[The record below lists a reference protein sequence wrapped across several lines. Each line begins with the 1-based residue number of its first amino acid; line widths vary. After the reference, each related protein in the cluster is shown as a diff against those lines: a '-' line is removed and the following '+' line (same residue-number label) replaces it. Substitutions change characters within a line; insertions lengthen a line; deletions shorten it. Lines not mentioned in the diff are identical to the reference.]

1 MTTHNNDAHVK
12 PIRPIVVNA
21 DHFVIKQY
29 KVTGKPAQVLIAATL
44 NGEQPEKVLDDMLQI
59 GAIALQQSHGESMVR
74 QIENSMENLA
84 KVINFE
90 ATEKFPEQ
98 IKSKTDDLMKN
109 LAKYLDPSVVG
120 SIQQQI
126 DKVLKSQ
133 MSEQTALL
141 QKELKVH
148 YAKLEEGFNGLNK
161 VKEVV
166 QNSPHKGIPF
176 QTVVGNFLDRFA
188 GTDDVVSDLSAS
200 STGKAARE
208 GKGKSGDYLVTISNT
223 YGTPSP
229 VAFSVEAKASKKS
242 ESEALKELNANMKN
256 RGVDV
261 GVIVFESEEDAPT
274 MGKRLKVFP
283 GNRIMVVL
291 DESEIALQCA
301 YILAKQ
307 LASGVKKSDGE
318 TIDHA
323 DVERL
328 VNEVSEHLN
337 FDGVLNKESRAI
349 ELALDRLIKGA
360 TDARDRALKALT
372 RFDRG

>member
-1 MTTHNNDAHVK
+1 MTNPNHDSSVT
-12 PIRPIVVNA
+12 PLRPIEVNA
-21 DHFVIKQY
+21 DNFVIKQY
-29 KVTGKPAQVLIAATL
+29 KVKGKPAQVLIAATL
-44 NGEQPEKVLDDMLQI
+44 EGQQPEKVLDDMLQI

-84 KVINFE
+84 KAINIE

-98 IKSKTDDLMKN
+98 IKSKTDDLMKD
-109 LAKYLDPSVVG
+109 LAKYLDPKMIG

-126 DKVLKSQ
+126 DKVLTAQ
-133 MSEQTALL
+133 MTEQTAIL
-141 QKELKVH
+141 QKELKGH
-148 YAKLEEGFNGLNK
+148 YAKLEEGLNGLNK

-166 QNSPHKGIPF
+166 QNSSHKGIPF
-176 QTVVGNFLDRFA
+176 QAVVGSFLDRFA

-208 GKGKSGDYLVTISNT
+208 GKGKSGDYLVTLSNT
-223 YGTPSP
+223 FGTPTP
-229 VAFSVEAKASKKS
+229 IAFSVEAKASKKS

-261 GVIVFESEEDAPT
+261 GIIVFESEEDAPT

-283 GNRIMVVL
+283 GNRIMVIL

-307 LASGVKKSDGE
+307 MALGIKKAGGDS
-318 TIDHA
+318 IDPA

-337 FDGVLNKESRAI
+337 FDGVLNKEARAI

-360 TDARDRALKALT
+360 SDARDRALKALS
-372 RFDRG
+372 RFQRD

>member
-1 MTTHNNDAHVK
+1 MSTPNHDSSVT
-12 PIRPIVVNA
+12 PLRPIEVNA
-21 DHFVIKQY
+21 DNFVIKQY
-29 KVTGKPAQVLIAATL
+29 KVKGKPAQVLIAATL
-44 NGEQPEKVLDDMLQI
+44 EGQQPEKVLDDMLQI
-59 GAIALQQSHGESMVR
+59 GAIASQQSHGESMVR
-74 QIENSMENLA
+74 QIESSMENLA
-84 KVINFE
+84 KAINIE

-98 IKSKTDDLMKN
+98 IKSKTDDLMKD
-109 LAKYLDPSVVG
+109 LAKYLDPKMVG

-126 DKVLKSQ
+126 DKVLTAQ
-133 MSEQTALL
+133 MTEQTAIL
-141 QKELKVH
+141 QKELKGH
-148 YAKLEEGFNGLNK
+148 YAKLEEGLNGLNK

-166 QNSPHKGIPF
+166 QNSSHKGIPF
-176 QTVVGNFLDRFA
+176 QEVVGGFLDRFA
-188 GTDDVVSDLSAS
+188 GTDDMVSDLSAS

-208 GKGKSGDYLVTISNT
+208 GKGKSGDYLVTVSNT
-223 YGTPSP
+223 FGTPAP
-229 VAFSVEAKASKKS
+229 IAFSVEAKASKKS

-283 GNRIMVVL
+283 GNRIMVIL

-307 LASGVKKSDGE
+307 MALSSKKAGGDS
-318 TIDHA
+318 IDPA

-337 FDGVLNKESRAI
+337 FDGVLNKEARAI

-360 TDARDRALKALT
+360 SDARDRALKALS
-372 RFDRG
+372 RFQRD

>member
-1 MTTHNNDAHVK
+1 MTTHNNDSAVT
-12 PIRPIVVNA
+12 PLRPIEVNA
-21 DHFVIKQY
+21 DNFVIKQY
-29 KVTGKPAQVLIAATL
+29 KVKGKPAQVLIAATL
-44 NGEQPEKVLDDMLQI
+44 EGQQPEKVLDDMLQI

-74 QIENSMENLA
+74 QIESSMENLA
-84 KVINFE
+84 KIINIE
-90 ATEKFPEQ
+90 ANEKFPEQ
-98 IKSKTDDLMKN
+98 IKSKTDDLMKD
-109 LAKYLDPSVVG
+109 LAKYLDPKVVG

-126 DKVLKSQ
+126 DKVLTSQ
-133 MSEQTALL
+133 MAEQTALL

-166 QNSPHKGIPF
+166 QNSSHKGIPF
-176 QTVVGNFLDRFA
+176 QNVVGNFLDRFA
-188 GTDDVVSDLSAS
+188 GTDDVVSDLSSS

-208 GKGKSGDYLVTISNT
+208 GKGKSGDYLVTLCNT
-223 YGTPSP
+223 FGTPAP
-229 VAFSVEAKASKKS
+229 IAFSVEAKASKKS

-307 LASGVKKSDGE
+307 LAMGVKKSGGDS
-318 TIDHA
+318 IDPA

-337 FDGVLNKESRAI
+337 FDGVLNKEARAI

-360 TDARDRALKALT
+360 TDARDRALKALS
-372 RFDRG
+372 RFDRD

>member
-1 MTTHNNDAHVK
+1 MTIKNNDSSVT
-12 PIRPIVVNA
+12 PIRPIEVNA
-21 DHFVIKQY
+21 DNFIIKQY
-29 KVTGKPAQVLIAATL
+29 KVKGKPAQVLIAATL
-44 NGEQPEKVLDDMLQI
+44 EGQQPEKVLDDMLQI

-84 KVINFE
+84 KVINIE

-98 IKSKTDDLMKN
+98 IKSKTDDLMKD
-109 LAKYLDPSVVG
+109 LAKYLDPKVVG

-126 DKVLKSQ
+126 DKVLTAQ
-133 MSEQTALL
+133 MTEQTALL

-166 QNSPHKGIPF
+166 QNSAHKGIPF

-208 GKGKSGDYLVTISNT
+208 GKGKSGDYLVTLSNT
-223 YGTPSP
+223 YGTPTP
-229 VAFSVEAKASKKS
+229 IAFSVEAKASKKS
-242 ESEALKELNANMKN
+242 ESEALKELNTNMKN

-274 MGKRLKVFP
+274 TGKRLKVFP

-307 LASGVKKSDGE
+307 LALGAKKTDSA

-337 FDGVLNKESRAI
+337 FDGVLNKEARAI

-360 TDARDRALKALT
+360 TDARDRALKALS
-372 RFDRG
+372 RFQRD

>member
-1 MTTHNNDAHVK
+1 MTTQNNESSVS
-12 PIRPIVVNA
+12 PLRSIVVNA
-21 DHFVIKQY
+21 DNFIIKQY
-29 KVTGKPAQVLIAATL
+29 KVKGKPAQVLISATL

-84 KVINFE
+84 KVINIE

-98 IKSKTDDLMKN
+98 IKSKTDDLMKD
-109 LAKYLDPSVVG
+109 LAKYLDPKVVG

-126 DKVLKSQ
+126 DKVLTAQ
-133 MSEQTALL
+133 MTEQTALL

-166 QNSPHKGIPF
+166 QNSAHKGIPF

-208 GKGKSGDYLVTISNT
+208 GTGKSGDYLVTLSNT
-223 YGTPSP
+223 YGTPTP
-229 VAFSVEAKASKKS
+229 IAFSVEAKASKKS
-242 ESEALKELNANMKN
+242 ESEALKELNTNMKN

-307 LASGVKKSDGE
+307 LALGAKKTDSA

-337 FDGVLNKESRAI
+337 FDGVLNKEARAI

-360 TDARDRALKALT
+360 TDARDRALKALS
-372 RFDRG
+372 RFQRD

>member
-1 MTTHNNDAHVK
+1 MTTHNNNSSVTPLH
-12 PIRPIVVNA
+12 PIKVNA
-21 DHFVIKQY
+21 DNFVIKQY
-29 KVTGKPAQVLIAATL
+29 KVKGKPAQVLIAATL
-44 NGEQPEKVLDDMLQI
+44 EGQQPEKVLDDMLQI

-84 KVINFE
+84 KVINIE
-90 ATEKFPEQ
+90 ANEKFPEQ
-98 IKSKTDDLMKN
+98 IKSKTDNLMKD
-109 LAKYLDPSVVG
+109 LAKYLDPKIVG

-126 DKVLKSQ
+126 DKVLTSQ
-133 MSEQTALL
+133 MAEQTAQL
-141 QKELKVH
+141 QKELKAH
-148 YAKLEEGFNGLNK
+148 YAKLEEGINGLNK
-161 VKEVV
+161 VKEIV
-166 QNSPHKGIPF
+166 QNSSHKGIPF
-176 QTVVGNFLDRFA
+176 QTVVGHFLDRFA

-200 STGKAARE
+200 SSGKAARE
-208 GKGKSGDYLVTISNT
+208 GKGKSGDYLVTLSNT
-223 YGTPSP
+223 FGTPSP
-229 VAFSVEAKASKKS
+229 IAFSVEAKASKKS
-242 ESEALKELNANMKN
+242 ESEALKELNSNMKN

-307 LASGVKKSDGE
+307 LAIGVKKSGGDS
-318 TIDHA
+318 IDPA

-337 FDGVLNKESRAI
+337 FDGVLNKEARAI
-349 ELALDRLIKGA
+349 ELALSRLTEGA
-360 TDARDRALKALT
+360 IGARDRALKALA
-372 RFDRG
+372 RFQRN

>member
-1 MTTHNNDAHVK
+1 MTTHNNDSAVT
-12 PIRPIVVNA
+12 PLRPIEVNA
-21 DHFVIKQY
+21 DNFVIKQY
-29 KVTGKPAQVLIAATL
+29 KVKGKPAQVLIAATL
-44 NGEQPEKVLDDMLQI
+44 EGQQPEKVLDDMLQI

-74 QIENSMENLA
+74 QIESSMENLA
-84 KVINFE
+84 KVINIE
-90 ATEKFPEQ
+90 ANEKFPEQ
-98 IKSKTDDLMKN
+98 IKSKTDDLMKD
-109 LAKYLDPSVVG
+109 LAKYLDPKVVG

-126 DKVLKSQ
+126 DKVLTSQ
-133 MSEQTALL
+133 MAEQTALL

-166 QNSPHKGIPF
+166 QNSSHKGIPF
-176 QTVVGNFLDRFA
+176 QNVVGNFLDRFA

-208 GKGKSGDYLVTISNT
+208 GKGKSGDYLVTLSNT
-223 YGTPSP
+223 FGTPAP
-229 VAFSVEAKASKKS
+229 IAFSVEAKASKKS

-261 GVIVFESEEDAPT
+261 GVIVFESEENAPT

-307 LASGVKKSDGE
+307 LAMGVKKSGGDS
-318 TIDHA
+318 IDPA

-337 FDGVLNKESRAI
+337 FDGVLNKEARAI

-360 TDARDRALKALT
+360 TDARDRALKALS

>member
-1 MTTHNNDAHVK
+1 MSTQNNESSVT

-21 DHFVIKQY
+21 DNFIIKQY
-29 KVTGKPAQVLIAATL
+29 KVKGKPAQVLIAATL

-74 QIENSMENLA
+74 QIESSMENLA
-84 KVINFE
+84 KVINIE

-98 IKSKTDDLMKN
+98 IKSKTDELMKDM
-109 LAKYLDPSVVG
+109 AKYLDPKVVG
-120 SIQQQI
+120 SIQYQI
-126 DKVLKSQ
+126 DKVLTTQ
-133 MSEQTALL
+133 MAEQTALL
-141 QKELKVH
+141 QEQLKIH

-166 QNSPHKGIPF
+166 QNSSHKGIPF

-223 YGTPSP
+223 FGTPTP

-261 GVIVFESEEDAPT
+261 GVIVFESEDDAPT

-307 LASGVKKSDGE
+307 LASGIKKTGGE
-318 TIDHA
+318 VIDHA

-337 FDGVLNKESRAI
+337 FDGVLNKEARAI
-349 ELALDRLIKGA
+349 ELALDRLVKGA
-360 TDARDRALKALT
+360 TDARGRALKALT

>member
-1 MTTHNNDAHVK
+1 MTKHNNESSVT
-12 PIRPIVVNA
+12 PLRPIEVNA
-21 DHFVIKQY
+21 DNFVIKQY
-29 KVTGKPAQVLIAATL
+29 KVKGKPAQVLIAATL
-44 NGEQPEKVLDDMLQI
+44 EGQQPEKVLDDMLQI

-74 QIENSMENLA
+74 QIENSMDNLA
-84 KVINFE
+84 KVINIE
-90 ATEKFPEQ
+90 ANEKFPEQ
-98 IKSKTDDLMKN
+98 IKSKTDDLMKD
-109 LAKYLDPSVVG
+109 LAKYLDPKVVG

-126 DKVLKSQ
+126 DKVLTSQ
-133 MSEQTALL
+133 MAEQTALL

-148 YAKLEEGFNGLNK
+148 YAKLEEGFNGLSK

-166 QNSPHKGIPF
+166 QNSSHKGIPF

-208 GKGKSGDYLVTISNT
+208 GKGKSGDYLVTLSNT
-223 YGTPSP
+223 FGTPAP
-229 VAFSVEAKASKKS
+229 IAFSVEAKASKKS

-256 RGVDV
+256 RGVEV

-307 LASGVKKSDGE
+307 LAMGIKKSGGDS
-318 TIDHA
+318 IDPA

-337 FDGVLNKESRAI
+337 FDGVLNKEARAI

>member
-1 MTTHNNDAHVK
+1 MTTHNNDSAVT
-12 PIRPIVVNA
+12 PLRPIEVNA
-21 DHFVIKQY
+21 DNFVIKQY
-29 KVTGKPAQVLIAATL
+29 KVKGKPAQVLIAATIE
-44 NGEQPEKVLDDMLQI
+44 GQQPEKVLDDMLQI

-74 QIENSMENLA
+74 QIESSMENLA
-84 KVINFE
+84 KVINIE
-90 ATEKFPEQ
+90 ANEKFPEQ
-98 IKSKTDDLMKN
+98 IKSKTDDLMKD
-109 LAKYLDPSVVG
+109 LAKYLDPKVVG

-126 DKVLKSQ
+126 DKVLTSQ
-133 MSEQTALL
+133 MAEQTALL

-166 QNSPHKGIPF
+166 QNSSHKGIPF
-176 QTVVGNFLDRFA
+176 QNVVGNFLDRFA

-208 GKGKSGDYLVTISNT
+208 GKGKSGDYLVTLCNT
-223 YGTPSP
+223 FGTPAP
-229 VAFSVEAKASKKS
+229 IAFSVEAKASKKS

-261 GVIVFESEEDAPT
+261 GVIVFESEDDAPT

-307 LASGVKKSDGE
+307 LAMGVKKSGGDS
-318 TIDHA
+318 IDPA

-337 FDGVLNKESRAI
+337 FDGVLNKEARAI

-360 TDARDRALKALT
+360 TDARDRALKALS

>member
-1 MTTHNNDAHVK
+1 MTTHNNESS
-12 PIRPIVVNA
+12 IRPLRPIEVNA
-21 DHFVIKQY
+21 DNFVIKQY
-29 KVTGKPAQVLIAATL
+29 KVKGKPAQVLIAATL
-44 NGEQPEKVLDDMLQI
+44 EGQQPEKVLDDMLQI

-84 KVINFE
+84 KVINIE

-98 IKSKTDDLMKN
+98 IKSKTDDLMKD
-109 LAKYLDPSVVG
+109 LARYLDPKVVG

-126 DKVLKSQ
+126 DKVLTSQ
-133 MSEQTALL
+133 MAEQTALL

-166 QNSPHKGIPF
+166 QNSSHKGIPF

-188 GTDDVVSDLSAS
+188 GTDDVVSDLSSS

-208 GKGKSGDYLVTISNT
+208 GKGKSGDYLVTLSNT
-223 YGTPSP
+223 FGTPAP
-229 VAFSVEAKASKKS
+229 IAFSVEAKASKKS

-256 RGVDV
+256 RGVHV

-291 DESEIALQCA
+291 DDSEIALQCA

-307 LASGVKKSDGE
+307 LAMGVKKSGGGS
-318 TIDHA
+318 IDPA
-323 DVERL
+323 DLERL

-337 FDGVLNKESRAI
+337 FDGVLNKEARAI
-349 ELALDRLIKGA
+349 ELALSRLIEGS
-360 TDARDRALKALT
+360 TGARDRALKALA
-372 RFDRG
+372 RFQRD

>member
-1 MTTHNNDAHVK
+1 MTTQNNESSVS
-12 PIRPIVVNA
+12 PLRSIVVNA
-21 DHFVIKQY
+21 DNFIIKQY
-29 KVTGKPAQVLIAATL
+29 KVKGKPAQVLISATL

-84 KVINFE
+84 KVINIE

-98 IKSKTDDLMKN
+98 IKSKTDDLMKD
-109 LAKYLDPSVVG
+109 LAKYLDPKVVG

-126 DKVLKSQ
+126 DKVLTAQ
-133 MSEQTALL
+133 MTEQTALL

-166 QNSPHKGIPF
+166 QNSAHKGIPF

-208 GKGKSGDYLVTISNT
+208 GKGKSGDYLVTLSNT
-223 YGTPSP
+223 YGTPTP
-229 VAFSVEAKASKKS
+229 IAFSVEAKASKKS
-242 ESEALKELNANMKN
+242 ESEALKELNTNMKN

-307 LASGVKKSDGE
+307 LALGAKKTDSA

-337 FDGVLNKESRAI
+337 FDGVLNKEARAI

-360 TDARDRALKALT
+360 TDARDRALKALS
-372 RFDRG
+372 RFQRD

>member
-1 MTTHNNDAHVK
+1 MTTHNNDSAVT
-12 PIRPIVVNA
+12 PLRPIEVNA
-21 DHFVIKQY
+21 DNFVIKQY
-29 KVTGKPAQVLIAATL
+29 KVKGKPAQVLIAATL
-44 NGEQPEKVLDDMLQI
+44 EGQQPEKVLDDMLQI

-74 QIENSMENLA
+74 QIESSMENLA
-84 KVINFE
+84 KVINIE
-90 ATEKFPEQ
+90 ANEKFPEQ
-98 IKSKTDDLMKN
+98 IKSKTDDLMKD
-109 LAKYLDPSVVG
+109 LAKYLDPKVVG

-126 DKVLKSQ
+126 DKVLTSQ
-133 MSEQTALL
+133 MAEQTALL

-166 QNSPHKGIPF
+166 QNSSHKGIPF

-208 GKGKSGDYLVTISNT
+208 GKGKSGDYLVTLSNT
-223 YGTPSP
+223 FGTPAP
-229 VAFSVEAKASKKS
+229 IAFSVEAKASKKS

-307 LASGVKKSDGE
+307 LAMGVKKSGGDS
-318 TIDHA
+318 IDPA

-337 FDGVLNKESRAI
+337 FDGVLNKEARAI

-360 TDARDRALKALT
+360 TDARDRALKALS
-372 RFDRG
+372 RFDRD

>member
-1 MTTHNNDAHVK
+1 
-12 PIRPIVVNA
+12 
-21 DHFVIKQY
+21 
-29 KVTGKPAQVLIAATL
+29 
-44 NGEQPEKVLDDMLQI
+44 
-59 GAIALQQSHGESMVR
+59 MVR

-84 KVINFE
+84 KVINIE
-90 ATEKFPEQ
+90 ANEKFPEQ
-98 IKSKTDDLMKN
+98 LKARTDVLMKD
-109 LAKYLDPSVVG
+109 LAKYLDPKVVG

-126 DKVLKSQ
+126 DKVLTSQ
-133 MSEQTALL
+133 MAEQTALL

-166 QNSPHKGIPF
+166 QNSSHKGIPF

-208 GKGKSGDYLVTISNT
+208 GKGKSGDYLVTLSNT
-223 YGTPSP
+223 FGTPAP
-229 VAFSVEAKASKKS
+229 IAFSVEAKASKKS
-242 ESEALKELNANMKN
+242 EAEALKELNANMKN

-291 DESEIALQCA
+291 DESEMALQCA

-307 LASGVKKSDGE
+307 LALGIKKTEGE
-318 TIDHA
+318 AIDPA

-328 VNEVSEHLN
+328 VNEIAEHLN
-337 FDGVLNKESRAI
+337 FDGVLNKEARAI

-360 TDARDRALKALT
+360 TDARDRALKAIT
-372 RFDRG
+372 RFQRD

>member
-1 MTTHNNDAHVK
+1 MTTHNNDSAVT
-12 PIRPIVVNA
+12 PLRPIEVNA
-21 DHFVIKQY
+21 DNFVIKQY
-29 KVTGKPAQVLIAATL
+29 KVKGKPAQVLIAATL
-44 NGEQPEKVLDDMLQI
+44 EGQQPEKVLDDMLQI

-74 QIENSMENLA
+74 QIESSMENLA
-84 KVINFE
+84 KVINIE
-90 ATEKFPEQ
+90 ANEKFPEQ
-98 IKSKTDDLMKN
+98 IKSKTDDLMKD
-109 LAKYLDPSVVG
+109 LAKYLDPKVVG

-126 DKVLKSQ
+126 DKVLTSQ
-133 MSEQTALL
+133 MAEQTALL

-148 YAKLEEGFNGLNK
+148 YAKLEEGFNGLSK

-166 QNSPHKGIPF
+166 QNSSHKGIPF
-176 QTVVGNFLDRFA
+176 QNVVGNFLDRFA

-208 GKGKSGDYLVTISNT
+208 GKGKSGDYLVTLCNT
-223 YGTPSP
+223 FGTPAP
-229 VAFSVEAKASKKS
+229 IAFSVEAKASKKS

-307 LASGVKKSDGE
+307 LAMGVKKTGGDS
-318 TIDHA
+318 IDPA

-337 FDGVLNKESRAI
+337 FDGVLNKEARAI

-360 TDARDRALKALT
+360 TDARDRALKALS
-372 RFDRG
+372 RFDRD

>member
-1 MTTHNNDAHVK
+1 MTTQNNESSVS
-12 PIRPIVVNA
+12 PLRPIVVNA
-21 DHFVIKQY
+21 DNFIIKQY
-29 KVTGKPAQVLIAATL
+29 KVKGKPAQVLISATL

-84 KVINFE
+84 KVINIE
-90 ATEKFPEQ
+90 ANEKFPEQ
-98 IKSKTDDLMKN
+98 IKSKTDDLMKD
-109 LAKYLDPSVVG
+109 LAKYLDPKIVG

-126 DKVLKSQ
+126 DKVLTAQ
-133 MSEQTALL
+133 MAEQTALL

-148 YAKLEEGFNGLNK
+148 YAMLEEGFNGLNK

-166 QNSPHKGIPF
+166 QNSAHKGIPF
-176 QTVVGNFLDRFA
+176 QIVVGNFLDRFA

-208 GKGKSGDYLVTISNT
+208 GKGKSGDYLVTLSNT
-223 YGTPSP
+223 FGTPTP
-229 VAFSVEAKASKKS
+229 IAFSVEAKASKRS

-307 LASGVKKSDGE
+307 LSMGVKKSGGDS
-318 TIDHA
+318 IDPA

-328 VNEVSEHLN
+328 VNEVADHLN
-337 FDGVLNKESRAI
+337 FDGLLNKEARAI
-349 ELALDRLIKGA
+349 ELALSRLIDGA
-360 TDARDRALKALT
+360 TGARDRALKALA
-372 RFDRG
+372 RFQRD

>member
-1 MTTHNNDAHVK
+1 MTTHNNDSAVTSL
-12 PIRPIVVNA
+12 RPIEVNA
-21 DHFVIKQY
+21 DNFVIKQY
-29 KVTGKPAQVLIAATL
+29 KVKGKPAQVLIAATL
-44 NGEQPEKVLDDMLQI
+44 EGQQPEKVLDDMLQI

-74 QIENSMENLA
+74 QIESSMENLA
-84 KVINFE
+84 KVINIE
-90 ATEKFPEQ
+90 ANEKFPEQ
-98 IKSKTDDLMKN
+98 IRSKTDDLMKD
-109 LAKYLDPSVVG
+109 LAKYLDPKVVG

-126 DKVLKSQ
+126 DKVLTSQ
-133 MSEQTALL
+133 MAEQTALL

-166 QNSPHKGIPF
+166 QNSSHKGIPF
-176 QTVVGNFLDRFA
+176 QNVVGNFLDRFA

-208 GKGKSGDYLVTISNT
+208 GKGKSGDYLVTLCNT
-223 YGTPSP
+223 FGTPAP
-229 VAFSVEAKASKKS
+229 TAFSVEAKASKKS

-307 LASGVKKSDGE
+307 LAMGVKKSGGDL
-318 TIDHA
+318 IDPA

-337 FDGVLNKESRAI
+337 FDGVLNKEARAI

-360 TDARDRALKALT
+360 TEARDRALKALS
-372 RFDRG
+372 RFDRD

>member
-1 MTTHNNDAHVK
+1 MTTHNNDSAVT
-12 PIRPIVVNA
+12 PLRPIEVNA
-21 DHFVIKQY
+21 DNFVIKQY
-29 KVTGKPAQVLIAATL
+29 KVKGKPAQVLIAATL
-44 NGEQPEKVLDDMLQI
+44 EGQQPEKVLDDMLQI

-74 QIENSMENLA
+74 QIESSMENLA
-84 KVINFE
+84 KVINIE
-90 ATEKFPEQ
+90 ANEKFPEQ
-98 IKSKTDDLMKN
+98 IKSKTDDLMKD
-109 LAKYLDPSVVG
+109 LAKYLDPKVVG

-126 DKVLKSQ
+126 DKVLTSQ
-133 MSEQTALL
+133 MAEQTALL

-166 QNSPHKGIPF
+166 QNSSHKGIPF
-176 QTVVGNFLDRFA
+176 QNVVGNFLDRFA

-208 GKGKSGDYLVTISNT
+208 GKGKSGDYLVTLCNT
-223 YGTPSP
+223 FGTPAP
-229 VAFSVEAKASKKS
+229 IAFSVEAKASKKS

-307 LASGVKKSDGE
+307 LAMGVKKSGGDS
-318 TIDHA
+318 IDPA

-337 FDGVLNKESRAI
+337 FDGVLNKEARAI

-360 TDARDRALKALT
+360 TDARDRALKALS
-372 RFDRG
+372 RFERG

>member
-1 MTTHNNDAHVK
+1 MTTPNHDSSVT

-21 DHFVIKQY
+21 DNFIIKQY
-29 KVTGKPAQVLIAATL
+29 KVKGKPAQVLIAATL

-84 KVINFE
+84 KVINLE

-126 DKVLKSQ
+126 DKVLTTQ
-133 MSEQTALL
+133 MAEQTALL
-141 QKELKVH
+141 QKELKGH

-166 QNSPHKGIPF
+166 QNSSHKGIPF
-176 QTVVGNFLDRFA
+176 QTVVGNALDRLA
-188 GTDDVVSDLSAS
+188 GTEDVVSDLSSS

-208 GKGKSGDYLVTISNT
+208 GKGKSGDYLVTLNNT

-229 VAFSVEAKASKKS
+229 LAFSVEAKASKKS

-261 GVIVFESEEDAPT
+261 GVIVFESIEDAPT
-274 MGKRLKVFP
+274 MGKPLKVFP

-291 DESEIALQCA
+291 NESEIALHCA
-301 YILAKQ
+301 YILAKH
-307 LASGVKKSDGE
+307 LAADVKKSDGD

-323 DVERL
+323 DLERL

-337 FDGVLNKESRAI
+337 FDGVLNKEARAI

>member
-1 MTTHNNDAHVK
+1 MTTHNNDSAVT
-12 PIRPIVVNA
+12 PLRPIEVNA
-21 DHFVIKQY
+21 DNFVIKQY
-29 KVTGKPAQVLIAATL
+29 KVKGKPAQVLIAATL
-44 NGEQPEKVLDDMLQI
+44 EGQQPEKVLDDMLQI

-74 QIENSMENLA
+74 QIESSMENLA
-84 KVINFE
+84 KVINIE
-90 ATEKFPEQ
+90 ANERFPEQ
-98 IKSKTDDLMKN
+98 IKSKTDDLMKD
-109 LAKYLDPSVVG
+109 LAKYLDPKVVG

-126 DKVLKSQ
+126 DKVLTSQ
-133 MSEQTALL
+133 MAEQTALL

-166 QNSPHKGIPF
+166 QNSSHKGIPF
-176 QTVVGNFLDRFA
+176 QNVVGNFLDRFA

-208 GKGKSGDYLVTISNT
+208 GKGKSGDYLVTLSNT
-223 YGTPSP
+223 FGTPAP
-229 VAFSVEAKASKKS
+229 IAFSVEAKASKKS

-256 RGVDV
+256 RGVNV

-307 LASGVKKSDGE
+307 LAMGVKKSGGDS
-318 TIDHA
+318 IDPA

-337 FDGVLNKESRAI
+337 FDGVLNKEARAI

-360 TDARDRALKALT
+360 TDARDRALKALS

>member
-1 MTTHNNDAHVK
+1 MTTHNNDSAVT
-12 PIRPIVVNA
+12 PLRPIEVNA
-21 DHFVIKQY
+21 DNFVIKQY
-29 KVTGKPAQVLIAATL
+29 KVKGKPAQVLIAATL
-44 NGEQPEKVLDDMLQI
+44 EGQQPEKVLDDMLQI

-74 QIENSMENLA
+74 QIESSMENLA
-84 KVINFE
+84 KVINIE
-90 ATEKFPEQ
+90 ANEKFPEQ
-98 IKSKTDDLMKN
+98 IKSKTDDLMKD
-109 LAKYLDPSVVG
+109 LAKYLDPKVVG

-126 DKVLKSQ
+126 DKVLTSQ
-133 MSEQTALL
+133 MAEQTALL

-148 YAKLEEGFNGLNK
+148 YAKIEEGFNGLNK

-166 QNSPHKGIPF
+166 QNSSHKGIPF
-176 QTVVGNFLDRFA
+176 QNVVGNFLDRFA

-208 GKGKSGDYLVTISNT
+208 GKGKSGDYLVTLSNT
-223 YGTPSP
+223 FGTPAP
-229 VAFSVEAKASKKS
+229 IAFSVEAKASKKS

-261 GVIVFESEEDAPT
+261 GVIVFESEENAPT

-307 LASGVKKSDGE
+307 LAMGVKKSGGDS
-318 TIDHA
+318 IDPA

-337 FDGVLNKESRAI
+337 FDGVLNKEARAI

-360 TDARDRALKALT
+360 TDARDRALKALS

>member
-1 MTTHNNDAHVK
+1 
-12 PIRPIVVNA
+12 
-21 DHFVIKQY
+21 
-29 KVTGKPAQVLIAATL
+29 
-44 NGEQPEKVLDDMLQI
+44 MLQI

-84 KVINFE
+84 KVINIE
-90 ATEKFPEQ
+90 ANEKFPEQ
-98 IKSKTDDLMKN
+98 IKSKTDGLMKD
-109 LAKYLDPSVVG
+109 LAKYLDPKVVG

-126 DKVLKSQ
+126 DKVLTAQ
-133 MSEQTALL
+133 MAEQTALL

-166 QNSPHKGIPF
+166 QNSSHKGIPF

-208 GKGKSGDYLVTISNT
+208 GKGKSGDYLVTVSNT
-223 YGTPSP
+223 FGTPDP
-229 VAFSVEAKASKKS
+229 IAFSVEAKASKKS

-307 LASGVKKSDGE
+307 LAMGIKKSGGDS
-318 TIDHA
+318 IDPA

-337 FDGVLNKESRAI
+337 FDGVLNKEARAI

-360 TDARDRALKALT
+360 TEARDRALKALS

>member
-1 MTTHNNDAHVK
+1 MTIKNNDSSVT
-12 PIRPIVVNA
+12 PIRPIEVNA
-21 DHFVIKQY
+21 DNFIIKQY
-29 KVTGKPAQVLIAATL
+29 KVKGKPAQVLIAATFE
-44 NGEQPEKVLDDMLQI
+44 GQQPEKVLDDMLQI

-84 KVINFE
+84 KVINIE

-98 IKSKTDDLMKN
+98 IKSKTDDLMKD
-109 LAKYLDPSVVG
+109 LAKYLDPKVVG

-126 DKVLKSQ
+126 DKVLTAQ
-133 MSEQTALL
+133 MTEQTALL

-166 QNSPHKGIPF
+166 QNSAHKGIPF

-208 GKGKSGDYLVTISNT
+208 GKGKSGDYLVTLSNT
-223 YGTPSP
+223 YGTPTP
-229 VAFSVEAKASKKS
+229 IAFSVEAKASKKS
-242 ESEALKELNANMKN
+242 ESEALKELNTNMKN

-307 LASGVKKSDGE
+307 LALGAKKTDSA

-337 FDGVLNKESRAI
+337 FDGVLNKEARAI

-360 TDARDRALKALT
+360 TDARDRALKALS
-372 RFDRG
+372 RFQRD

>member
-1 MTTHNNDAHVK
+1 MTTPNHDSSVT
-12 PIRPIVVNA
+12 PLRPIEVNA
-21 DHFVIKQY
+21 DNFVIKQY
-29 KVTGKPAQVLIAATL
+29 KVKGKPAQVLIAATL
-44 NGEQPEKVLDDMLQI
+44 EGQQPEKVLDDMLQI

-74 QIENSMENLA
+74 QIESSMENLA
-84 KVINFE
+84 KAINIE

-98 IKSKTDDLMKN
+98 IKTKTDDLMKD
-109 LAKYLDPSVVG
+109 LARYLDPKLVG

-126 DKVLKSQ
+126 DKVLTAQ
-133 MSEQTALL
+133 MTEQTAIL
-141 QKELKVH
+141 QKELKGH
-148 YAKLEEGFNGLNK
+148 YAKLEEGLNGLNK

-166 QNSPHKGIPF
+166 QNSSHKGIPF
-176 QTVVGNFLDRFA
+176 QEVVGGFLDRFA
-188 GTDDVVSDLSAS
+188 GTDDMVSDLSAS

-208 GKGKSGDYLVTISNT
+208 GKGKSGDYLVTVSNT
-223 YGTPSP
+223 FSTPAP
-229 VAFSVEAKASKKS
+229 IAFSVEAKASKKS

-283 GNRIMVVL
+283 GNRIMVIL

-307 LASGVKKSDGE
+307 MALSSKKAGGDS
-318 TIDHA
+318 IDPA

-337 FDGVLNKESRAI
+337 FDGVLNKEARAI

-360 TDARDRALKALT
+360 SDARDRALKALS
-372 RFDRG
+372 RFQRD

>member
-1 MTTHNNDAHVK
+1 MTTHNNDSAVT
-12 PIRPIVVNA
+12 PLRPIEVNA
-21 DHFVIKQY
+21 DNFVIKQY
-29 KVTGKPAQVLIAATL
+29 KVKGKPAQVLIAATL
-44 NGEQPEKVLDDMLQI
+44 EGQQPEKVLDDMLQI

-74 QIENSMENLA
+74 QIESSMENLA
-84 KVINFE
+84 KVINIE
-90 ATEKFPEQ
+90 ANERFPEQ
-98 IKSKTDDLMKN
+98 IKSKTDDLMKD
-109 LAKYLDPSVVG
+109 LAKYLDPKVVG

-126 DKVLKSQ
+126 DKVLTSQ
-133 MSEQTALL
+133 MAEQTALL

-166 QNSPHKGIPF
+166 QNSSHKGIPF
-176 QTVVGNFLDRFA
+176 QNVVGNFLDRFA

-208 GKGKSGDYLVTISNT
+208 GKGKSGDYLVTLCNT
-223 YGTPSP
+223 FGTPAP
-229 VAFSVEAKASKKS
+229 LAFSVEAKASKKS

-307 LASGVKKSDGE
+307 LAMGVKKSGGDS
-318 TIDHA
+318 IDPA

-337 FDGVLNKESRAI
+337 FDGVLNKEARAI

-360 TDARDRALKALT
+360 TDARDRALKALS

>member
-1 MTTHNNDAHVK
+1 MTTHNNDSAVT
-12 PIRPIVVNA
+12 PLRPIEVNA
-21 DHFVIKQY
+21 DNFVIKQY
-29 KVTGKPAQVLIAATL
+29 KVKGKPAQVLIAATL
-44 NGEQPEKVLDDMLQI
+44 EGQQPEKVLDDMLQI

-74 QIENSMENLA
+74 QIESSMENLA
-84 KVINFE
+84 KVINIE
-90 ATEKFPEQ
+90 ANEKFPEQ
-98 IKSKTDDLMKN
+98 IKSKTDDLMKD
-109 LAKYLDPSVVG
+109 LAKYLDPKVVG

-126 DKVLKSQ
+126 DKVLTSQ
-133 MSEQTALL
+133 MAEQTALL

-166 QNSPHKGIPF
+166 QNSSHKGIPF
-176 QTVVGNFLDRFA
+176 QNVVGNFLDRFA

-208 GKGKSGDYLVTISNT
+208 GKGKSGDYLVTLCNSF
-223 YGTPSP
+223 GTPAP
-229 VAFSVEAKASKKS
+229 IAFSVEAKASKKS

-307 LASGVKKSDGE
+307 LAMGVKKSGGDS
-318 TIDHA
+318 IDPA

-337 FDGVLNKESRAI
+337 FDGVLNKEARAI

-360 TDARDRALKALT
+360 TEARDRALKALS
-372 RFDRG
+372 RFDRD

>member
-1 MTTHNNDAHVK
+1 MTTHNNNSAVT
-12 PIRPIVVNA
+12 PLRPIEVNA
-21 DHFVIKQY
+21 DNFVIKQY
-29 KVTGKPAQVLIAATL
+29 KVKGKPAQVLIAATL
-44 NGEQPEKVLDDMLQI
+44 EGQQPEKVFDDMLQI

-84 KVINFE
+84 KVINIE
-90 ATEKFPEQ
+90 ANEKFPEQ
-98 IKSKTDDLMKN
+98 IKSKTDGLMKD
-109 LAKYLDPSVVG
+109 LAKYLDPKVVG

-126 DKVLKSQ
+126 DKVLTAQ
-133 MSEQTALL
+133 MAEQTALL

-166 QNSPHKGIPF
+166 QNSSHKGIPF

-208 GKGKSGDYLVTISNT
+208 GKGKSGDYLVTVSNT
-223 YGTPSP
+223 FGTPDP
-229 VAFSVEAKASKKS
+229 IAFSVEAKASKKS

-307 LASGVKKSDGE
+307 LAMGVKKSGGDS
-318 TIDHA
+318 IDPA

-337 FDGVLNKESRAI
+337 FDGVLNKEARAI

-360 TDARDRALKALT
+360 TEARDRALKALS